1 MLATVDMYM
10 ANIEQSDNMVALHN
24 LSVNTKKQL
33 LWEPNLIYKFFFYKI
48 TDKKV
53 MPCKR
58 VTYPPSRA
66 SLLRSRG
73 GGGEDYCFPIH
84 TFIGICNMGPRGR
97 HNPR

>member
-10 ANIEQSDNMVALHN
+10 ANIEQSDNMIALHN

-33 LWEPNLIYKFFFYKI
+33 LKEPGKFNVQVFYKI
-48 TDKKV
+48 IDKKV

-73 GGGEDYCFPIH
+73 GGLLFP
-84 TFIGICNMGPRGR
+84 
-97 HNPR
+97 NPHIYWHLQHGSKRAP

>member
-10 ANIEQSDNMVALHN
+10 ANIEQSDNMIALHN

-33 LWEPNLIYKFFFYKI
+33 LKEPGKFNVQVFYKI
-48 TDKKV
+48 IDKKV

-73 GGGEDYCFPIH
+73 GGRTIVSQSTHLLAFATWVQEGAITLDD
-84 TFIGICNMGPRGR
+84 
-97 HNPR
+97 

>member
-33 LWEPNLIYKFFFYKI
+33 LWEPNLIYKFFLQNNRQEGNALQEGDLPTLPGI
-48 TDKKV
+48 
-53 MPCKR
+53 
-58 VTYPPSRA
+58 
-66 SLLRSRG
+66 SLKEP

>member
-10 ANIEQSDNMVALHN
+10 ANIEQSDNIIALHN

-33 LWEPNLIYKFFFYKI
+33 LKEPGKFNVQVFYKI
-48 TDKKV
+48 IDKKV

-73 GGGEDYCFPIH
+73 GGDYCFPIH